1 MTSRAH
7 LSGLLE
13 RALAGVGRSLQDLH
27 LNESSDGNHWHESE
41 HEQRQL
47 PAVDEADDDAGAQ
60 RRQAHDHRADA
71 RTCRSVHRRRV
82 SRQTRA
88 QRARAVLVIVK
99 VCNFL
104 QYAHNKIQS
113 NRIQQKKSKPH
124 KIPTKPIHVFLQ
136 EILRNKLKRTCL
148 R

>member
-1 MTSRAH
+1 MTSRAY

-13 RALAGVGRSLQDLH
+13 RALAGVGRSLENLH
-27 LNESSDGNHWHESE
+27 LDESGDGDHWHESE

-82 SRQTRA
+82 SRQSSA
-88 QRARAVLVIVK
+88 QRTRAVLVIVK

-104 QYAHNKIQS
+104 QHIQNKHS
-113 NRIQQKKSKPH
+113 PTEYSKR
-124 KIPTKPIHVFLQ
+124 KITTTQIPTNLNIS
-136 EILRNKLKRTCL
+136 
-148 R
+148 